1 MDRKNTR
8 DFWRALGLIL
18 RRGSG
23 VVFRDPLTGLY
34 NRHFFDEIAAK
45 EIARAKRHRHPLTCV
60 LIDVNKLKEINDTY
74 GHQRGDEVLK
84 KLGQL
89 ILSNCRQSDIPVRWG
104 GDEFLLLLPET
115 SEEQAQNLIERIV
128 NQSNEVGFS
137 YGITNCTACD
147 SIEEAVSTAD
157 EKMYSAKKNPHPSPT
172 L

>member
-115 SEEQAQNLIERIV
+115 SEEQAQNLMQRITH
-128 NQSNEVGFS
+128 QSDEVTFG
-137 YGITNCTACD
+137 YGVINGAD
-147 SIEEAVSTAD
+147 YNSVAEAVAAAD
-157 EKMYSAKKNPHPSPT
+157 EKMYATKKVVRN
-172 L
+172 